1 MSTKQKHEGRS
12 LSDLVDF
19 PLQAA
24 LSGTTSKQDDEDLH
38 ASVERDGLQRP
49 IEVLPKN
56 RAGLP
61 VDSIF
66 DGHRRKLALVALGK
80 RQTIVCVR
88 YDLATADRATI
99 DRMFL
104 EANSVRRQLDP
115 LAKAF
120 IAAKQMEIEHS
131 RPLGDLLEGGWEAD
145 ELRDR
150 IGKMLGISGRHLS
163 RLLRVIR
170 TPIEVQAAVRCKQLS
185 IVSAEKVA
193 GLPKSVQD
201 EIAGRIRTG
210 NNPKTIVES
219 VVGTAAGEPRCVET
233 SFRRYLKAL
242 SKSVEH
248 LGDGL
253 QEIKFSPK
261 PEELVA
267 LESACELN
275 TRLIDRL
282 RRNEQRNA
290 VKQERSLKQLK
301 RLTGGRKKRQ
311 G

>member
-1 MSTKQKHEGRS
+1 MKNTKRESRCPA
-12 LSDLVDF
+12 DLVDY
-19 PLQAA
+19 PLQAVFA
-24 LSGTTSKQDDEDLH
+24 GTTSEQDDKDLNV
-38 ASVERDGLQRP
+38 SIGNDGLKDP
-49 IEVLPKN
+49 IEILPAN
-56 RAGLP
+56 EAGLP
-61 VDSIF
+61 SDTIL
-66 DGHRRKLALVALGK
+66 DGHRRRDALVASGESTVPVL
-80 RQTIVCVR
+80 VR
-88 YDLATADRATI
+88 YDLATTDRATI
-99 DRMFL
+99 DRLFL
-104 EANSVRRQLDP
+104 EVNTMRRQLDP

-131 RPLGDLLEGGWEAD
+131 RPLADLLEGGWEAD